1 MSSLVTRYQSY
12 LNTTHFSSFQ
22 LPEVT
27 VAVVTYNGINVIKN
41 CLDSL
46 LAQTYQPTQIIVI
59 DNAST
64 DQTPEWIEA
73 HYPDIKVI
81 RLSSNCG
88 PNPARNQGI
97 LHTPDHHLT
106 LLVDDD
112 TQLAANCLSELIEAH
127 QRYPEA
133 AIYTP
138 RLVYHDRPNIIQHEG
153 VFIHYTG
160 EAVLLNS
167 DQPLNKGIKEIT
179 PVHAISGTCM
189 LVSKPAATAIGLF
202 DEDYFFGRTDGEF
215 TFRLT
220 ISGYQLYTV
229 PEAICY
235 HRVKTRGLSK
245 VFYQVRNRW
254 YFILTTYS
262 LKTLLLLI
270 PAFLVYELF
279 LAAFLLLKG
288 KITEYFQAIIAVFQS
303 FSRLMRKRRKAQ
315 ACKIRSDRE
324 LLQSKALYMRGDLL
338 KNPILAKVKS
348 GLDQFFRLYWK
359 LIIPLI

>member
-1 MSSLVTRYQSY
+1 MFSLLPSHKSN
-12 LNTTHFSSFQ
+12 LNTTHFPFFQ

-27 VAVVTYNGINVIKN
+27 VAVITYNGINVIKN

-46 LAQTYQPTQIIVI
+46 LDQTYQPTQIIVI

-64 DQTPEWIEA
+64 DQTPEWVEA
-73 HYPDIKVI
+73 HYPNIKVI
-81 RLSSNCG
+81 RLSSNHG

-112 TQLAANCLSELIEAH
+112 AQLEANCLSELIEAY

-133 AIYTP
+133 AIYAP

-167 DQPLNKGIKEIT
+167 DKPLNEGIKDIT
-179 PVHAISGTCM
+179 SVHAISGTCL

-270 PAFLVYELF
+270 PAFLVYELCLAIF
-279 LAAFLLLKG
+279 LIFKG
-288 KITEYFQAIIAVFQS
+288 KTTEYFQAIFAIFTS
-303 FSRLMRKRRKAQ
+303 FSRLMQKRRKAQ

-324 LLQSKALYMRGDLL
+324 LLKSKALYMRGDLL
-338 KNPILAKVKS
+338 KNPILAKVKF

-359 LIIPLI
+359 LIVPLI